1 LGVDIVQPLQHAK
14 RTLVLAVPDTGH
26 PWKRSSILFRD
37 KNGRCMSGFPVT
49 TARFVWWGGGAGRP
63 THRLASRMSR
73 FIVVMVGSL
82 NASPSSIMYLLR
94 HTIKRTGSQKRR

>member
-1 LGVDIVQPLQHAK
+1 MRGSVSGLYARGGA
-14 RTLVLAVPDTGH
+14 
-26 PWKRSSILFRD
+26 LFRAP
-37 KNGRCMSGFPVT
+37 SGAGHAAHAPPT
-49 TARFVWWGGGAGRP
+49 TQVRGRP

-94 HTIKRTGSQKRR
+94 HIIKRAGSQKRR